1 MKIAEK
7 RREVKSNRERERY
20 IQLKAEFQKIARRD
34 KKAFLNKQCKE
45 VERNNKMRKTRNL
58 LKKIRGIKGTFSSR
72 MDAVNDRNGKDL
84 TEAEENKKRWQG
96 YTEDFLMTQI
106 TMMVWSMGLRKHYYE
121 QS

>member
-1 MKIAEK
+1 MKDKGEM
-7 RREVKSNRERERY
+7 ETY
-20 IQLKAEFQKIARRD
+20 TQLNAEFQKIARRD